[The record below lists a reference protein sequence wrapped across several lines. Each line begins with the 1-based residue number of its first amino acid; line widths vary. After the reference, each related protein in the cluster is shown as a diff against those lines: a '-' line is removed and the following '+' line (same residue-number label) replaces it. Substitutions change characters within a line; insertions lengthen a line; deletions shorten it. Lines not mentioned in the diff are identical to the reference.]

1 MKSGIKLDIIIDKE
15 MRNMAKYTGLILFT
29 ANFVILFPIIL
40 LVGIYNDKTDSLGM
54 FILGLILFLSLSLMG
69 IFLTIS
75 MRKKL
80 LKKVLISEKE
90 IQVLSSASKLLYTID
105 NKQIKK
111 IKKVSLGVPVPG
123 GGRIPVAYYNSL
135 NAIAICCTEKE
146 IEQAPKWNEY
156 FKNHDFLFIENRPGL
171 EELLNV
177 YLPHV
182 KIEDNN

>member
-1 MKSGIKLDIIIDKE
+1 MKSGIKLDIFIDKE
-15 MRNMAKYTGLILFT
+15 MRNIAKYSGLILFA

-40 LVGIYNDKTDSLGM
+40 LLGIYNDKLDRLGM
-54 FILGLILFLSLSLMG
+54 FIFGLILFLCFGLLG
-69 IFLTIS
+69 IILTIS

-80 LKKVLISEKE
+80 LKKVLINEKE
-90 IQVLSSASKLLYTID
+90 IQVLSSASMLLYTID
-105 NKQIKK
+105 NKQIKQ

-123 GGRIPVAYYNSL
+123 GRGRPVAYYNSL

-156 FKNHDFLFIENRPGL
+156 YKNHDFLFIENRPGL

-182 KIEDNN
+182 KIENKN